1 MFDIGF
7 SELVIAAVVALIVLG
22 PERLPRVARQA
33 GEWLGKIQRYVN
45 DVKSDVGRH
54 MEIEELR
61 RMQAEITE
69 AAHDLKKSVEKNAA
83 EVQQEVDSL
92 NAAVEGQPE
101 PESEPEYQP
110 TDWNAIYAVRQTR
123 DRLRERREERDAER
137 GRKRRKLPQRQAH
150 L

>member
-1 MFDIGF
+1 MFDIAF

-22 PERLPRVARQA
+22 PERLPKVARQA

-45 DVKSDVGRH
+45 DVKSDVARQVQ
-54 MEIEELR
+54 MEELR

-69 AAHDLKKSVEKNAA
+69 AANDLKKTVEKGAS
-83 EVQQEVDSL
+83 EVQQEVESL
-92 NAAVEGQPE
+92 SEAL
-101 PESEPEYQP
+101 ESEPQPDYQS
-110 TDWNAIYAVRQTR
+110 TDWNKIYAVRQTR
-123 DRLRERREERDAER
+123 DRLRERREERDAEL

>member
-1 MFDIGF
+1 MFDVAF
-7 SELVIAAVVALIVLG
+7 SELLIAAVVALIVIG
-22 PERLPRVARQA
+22 PERLPKVARQA

-45 DVKSDVGRH
+45 DVKSDVGRQ

-61 RMQAEITE
+61 RMQTEITE
-69 AAHDLKKSVEKNAA
+69 VAHDLKKSVEKGAA

-92 NAAVEGQPE
+92 NAAVEGE
-101 PESEPEYQP
+101 PAAEYQP
-110 TDWNAIYAVRQTR
+110 TDWNTVYAVRQTR
-123 DRLRERREERDAER
+123 DRLRERREARDAEL

>member
-1 MFDIGF
+1 MFDVAF
-7 SELVIAAVVALIVLG
+7 SELLIAAVIALIVIG

-33 GEWLGKIQRYVN
+33 GEWLGKIQRYIN
-45 DVKSDVGRH
+45 DVKSDVGRQ

-61 RMQAEITE
+61 RMQTEITE
-69 AAHDLKKSVEKNAA
+69 VAHDLKKSVEKGAA

-92 NAAVEGQPE
+92 NAAVEGE
-101 PESEPEYQP
+101 PAAEYQP
-110 TDWNAIYAVRQTR
+110 TDWNTVYAVRQTR
-123 DRLRERREERDAER
+123 DRLRERREARDAEL

>member
-1 MFDIGF
+1 MFDVGF
-7 SELVIAAVVALIVLG
+7 SELLIAAVIALIILG

-61 RMQAEITE
+61 RMQAEVTE
-69 AAHDLKKSVEKNAA
+69 AAHELKKSVDKGAA
-83 EVQQEVDSL
+83 EAQKEVDSL
-92 NAAVEGQPE
+92 NAAVEGEQPE
-101 PESEPEYQP
+101 HDYAP
-110 TDWNAIYAVRQTR
+110 TDWNAVYSVRQTR
-123 DRLRERREERDAER
+123 DRLRERREAREAEL